1 MGKVTASILWTG
13 SKERGEALLAAIS
26 PDDPDDFTVELLD
39 FSDYVELRIGV
50 TTDGLGRSRSS
61 VDDILACL
69 SAAEAGLDSLDRPY
83 RVLVLFKGR
92 LAVHDAWKDYRMTDP
107 TCYTMQRRFPIRQ
120 SCFRIR

>member
-13 SKERGEALLAAIS
+13 SKERGAALLAAIS
-26 PDDPDDFTVELLD
+26 PDDPEDFPGELLD

-69 SAAEAGLDSLDRPY
+69 SAAESGLDSLD
-83 RVLVLFKGR
+83 
-92 LAVHDAWKDYRMTDP
+92 
-107 TCYTMQRRFPIRQ
+107 
-120 SCFRIR
+120 

>member
-39 FSDYVELRIGV
+39 FNDHVELTIRV
-50 TTDGLGRSRSS
+50 TAEGLGQSRSS

-69 SAAEAGLDSLDRPY
+69 SAAESGLDSLD
-83 RVLVLFKGR
+83 
-92 LAVHDAWKDYRMTDP
+92 
-107 TCYTMQRRFPIRQ
+107 
-120 SCFRIR
+120 

>member
-26 PDDPDDFTVELLD
+26 PDDPDNFSVELLD

-50 TTDGLGRSRSS
+50 TTDSLGRSRSS

-69 SAAEAGLDSLDRPY
+69 SAAESGLDSLD
-83 RVLVLFKGR
+83 
-92 LAVHDAWKDYRMTDP
+92 
-107 TCYTMQRRFPIRQ
+107 
-120 SCFRIR
+120 

>member
-39 FSDYVELRIGV
+39 FSYYVELRIEV

-69 SAAEAGLDSLDRPY
+69 SAAESGLDSLD
-83 RVLVLFKGR
+83 
-92 LAVHDAWKDYRMTDP
+92 
-107 TCYTMQRRFPIRQ
+107 
-120 SCFRIR
+120 

>member
-50 TTDGLGRSRSS
+50 ITDGLGRSRSA

-69 SAAEAGLDSLDRPY
+69 SAAESGLDSLD
-83 RVLVLFKGR
+83 
-92 LAVHDAWKDYRMTDP
+92 
-107 TCYTMQRRFPIRQ
+107 
-120 SCFRIR
+120 